1 MKNTMPLF
9 SFLLLASLGAKSQQ
23 DTWDVGLTEAL
34 IARNKQ
40 EHAERSTLR
49 DNQSLTTL
57 QVQAWK
63 QRQDE
68 FRKLMAAADQR
79 LTSVF
84 ILIADVTLV
93 YETAAA
99 FREMFDLQQQ
109 SFQIIVRHPQSLL
122 AAFAQQKSIIEDAA
136 DLLRFGH
143 LVVAGHGELG
153 RMKTAS
159 RQAVYRELRDK
170 VQTLRLRCKAMHASL
185 QQFDLADALKNQP
198 ALAFIARDKAIIDDI
213 IRQFK

>member
-1 MKNTMPLF
+1 MKNTLPLF
-9 SFLLLASLGAKSQQ
+9 SFLLLASLGAKCQQ

-40 EHAERSTLR
+40 EHAERRSLR
-49 DNQSLTTL
+49 DNQLFTTL
-57 QVQAWK
+57 QVQGWK

-68 FRKLMAAADQR
+68 FRRLMAAADQR

-122 AAFAQQKSIIEDAA
+122 AAYAQQERIMEDAT

-170 VQTLRLRCKAMHASL
+170 VQALRLRCKAMHASL

-198 ALAFIARDKAIIDDI
+198 ALAFIARDKAIVDDI

>member
-1 MKNTMPLF
+1 MKNTPIILSTLLF
-9 SFLLLASLGAKSQQ
+9 SCLSSIAQQ

-40 EHAERSTLR
+40 EHAERSSLR
-49 DNQSLTTL
+49 DKQLLTSL
-57 QVQAWK
+57 QVQGWK
-63 QRQDE
+63 ERQTE
-68 FRKLMAAADQR
+68 FRQLMAAADKR
-79 LTSVF
+79 LTSIF

-99 FREMFDLQQQ
+99 FKEMFDLQQQ
-109 SFQIIVRHPQSLL
+109 SFQIIARHPQALL
-122 AAFAQQKSIIEDAA
+122 TAYAQQEKIIDDAA

-170 VQTLRLRCKAMHASL
+170 VQVLRMRCKAMHASL

-198 ALAFIARDKAIIDDI
+198 ALAFIARDKAIVDDI

>member
-9 SFLLLASLGAKSQQ
+9 SFLLLASLGAKCQQ
-23 DTWDVGLTEAL
+23 DTWDIGLTEAL

-40 EHAERSTLR
+40 EYAERRSLR
-49 DNQSLTTL
+49 DNQLFTTL
-57 QVQAWK
+57 QVQGWK

-68 FRKLMAAADQR
+68 FRRLMAAADQR

-122 AAFAQQKSIIEDAA
+122 AAYAQQERIMENAT

-198 ALAFIARDKAIIDDI
+198 ALAFIARDKAIVDDI

>member
-40 EHAERSTLR
+40 EHSERSTLR

-57 QVQAWK
+57 QVQAWR

-122 AAFAQQKSIIEDAA
+122 AAYAQQESIIEDAA

-198 ALAFIARDKAIIDDI
+198 ALAFIARDKAIVDDI

>member
-1 MKNTMPLF
+1 MKNTPIILSTLLF
-9 SFLLLASLGAKSQQ
+9 SSLSSIAQQ

-40 EHAERSTLR
+40 EHAERSSLR
-49 DNQSLTTL
+49 DKQLLTSL
-57 QVQAWK
+57 QVQGWK
-63 QRQDE
+63 ERQTE
-68 FRKLMAAADQR
+68 FRQLMAAADKR

-84 ILIADVTLV
+84 ILLADVTLV
-93 YETAAA
+93 YETVAA

-109 SFQIIVRHPQSLL
+109 SFQIIARHPQALL
-122 AAFAQQKSIIEDAA
+122 SAYSQQQRIIQDAE

-170 VQTLRLRCKAMHASL
+170 VQVLRMRCKAMHASL

-198 ALAFIARDKAIIDDI
+198 ALAFIARDKAIVDDI

>member
-1 MKNTMPLF
+1 MKNTPIILSTLLF
-9 SFLLLASLGAKSQQ
+9 SSLSSMAQQ

-40 EHAERSTLR
+40 EHAERSSLR
-49 DNQSLTTL
+49 DKQLLTNL
-57 QVQAWK
+57 QVQGWK
-63 QRQDE
+63 ERQTE
-68 FRKLMAAADQR
+68 FRQLMAAADKR

-99 FREMFDLQQQ
+99 FREMFDLQKQ
-109 SFQIIVRHPQSLL
+109 SFQIIARHPQALL
-122 AAFAQQKSIIEDAA
+122 TAYPQQERIIADAA

-170 VQTLRLRCKAMHASL
+170 VQVLRMRCKAMHASL
-185 QQFDLADALKNQP
+185 KQLDLADALKNQP
-198 ALAFIARDKAIIDDI
+198 ALAFIARNKAIVDDI